1 VSSSNQ
7 YAFDFYQ
14 REAEQFAL
22 YEADAKILYAALG
35 LCSEAGEV
43 AGKIKKWIRGD
54 GHLVV
59 EDLAKE
65 LGDVLWYVS
74 ALASDLGLNLSEVAE
89 ENITKL
95 NSRHLRNK
103 LRGDGDNR

>member
-1 VSSSNQ
+1 MSSNQ

-14 REAEQFAL
+14 KEAEQFAL
-22 YEADAKILYAALG
+22 YGTDAKILYAALG

-54 GHLVV
+54 SHLVV
-59 EDLAKE
+59 EDISKE

-74 ALASDLGLNLSEVAE
+74 ALSSDLGLNLSEIAE
-89 ENITKL
+89 DNIAKL
-95 NSRHLRNK
+95 NSRKVRNVI
-103 LRGDGDNR
+103 RGDGDNR

>member
-1 VSSSNQ
+1 MSSNQ

-14 REAEQFAL
+14 KEAEQFAL
-22 YEADAKILYAALG
+22 YGNDAKILYAALG

-54 GHLVV
+54 SHLVV
-59 EDLAKE
+59 EDISKE

-74 ALASDLGLNLSEVAE
+74 ALSSDLGLNLSEIAE
-89 ENITKL
+89 DNIAKL
-95 NSRHLRNK
+95 NSRKVRNVI
-103 LRGDGDNR
+103 RGDGDNR

>member
-1 VSSSNQ
+1 MINNQ

-14 REAEQFAL
+14 NEAEEFAL
-22 YEADAKILYAALG
+22 YGKDAKILYAALG

-54 GHLVV
+54 SHLVV
-59 EDLAKE
+59 EDISKE

-74 ALASDLGLNLSEVAE
+74 ALATDLGLNLSEVAE
-89 ENITKL
+89 ENIAKL
-95 NSRHLRNK
+95 QSRKVRNAI
-103 LRGDGDNR
+103 RGDGDNR